1 MNPYLN
7 NKDVRNYKFYDSLE
21 AVKFAEDR
29 AKIKGEP
36 QIICLPRG
44 KEYLKVISEK
54 EYGKGLVRRGMMPK
68 ILETVRIKK

>member
-1 MNPYLN
+1 MNPYLTN
-7 NKDVRNYKFYDSLE
+7 TDVRNYKFYDSLE

-36 QIICLPRG
+36 QLICLPKG
-44 KEYLKVISEK
+44 KDYLKVMSEK
-54 EYGKGLVRRGMMPK
+54 EYGRELVRRGMMPK